1 MNDRQLV
8 LDTVEEICA
17 DTNDID
23 EVCMALEHSTIF
35 ATEMIQNLVEVI
47 DKYKSTIDKIKE
59 YVKENTR
66 YYDKE
71 LGLVEMM
78 GAGETRTPV
87 VYLYGLLELLEEV
100 E

>member
-35 ATEMIQNLVEVI
+35 ATEMIQNLVEII
-47 DKYKSTIDKIKE
+47 DKYKNVIDKIKE
-59 YVKENTR
+59 YAKANKIIEII
-66 YYDKE
+66 
-71 LGLVEMM
+71 
-78 GAGETRTPV
+78 A
-87 VYLYGLLELLEEV
+87 LLEVEEV